1 MLALPPWPGRPIPDM
16 HQSYLMNP
24 VSQLVKSYALR
35 GMATRYALR
44 ERSLTDAG
52 EVADPAYLCLA
63 FGL

>member
-1 MLALPPWPGRPIPDM
+1 M

-35 GMATRYALR
+35 GMATSYALR
-44 ERSLTDAG
+44 ERSLTDAR